1 MKISDQMNFASQI
14 INISVF
20 IFFTIKLIQIDG
32 WDITD
37 MLISATTI
45 LLGLSVS
52 IIAQIER
59 LRGK

>member
-1 MKISDQMNFASQI
+1 MKISDQMNLASQM

-32 WDITD
+32 LDITD

-45 LLGLSVS
+45 LFGLAVS
-52 IIAQIER
+52 IIAQVER
-59 LRGK
+59 LRGR

>member
-32 WDITD
+32 LDITD